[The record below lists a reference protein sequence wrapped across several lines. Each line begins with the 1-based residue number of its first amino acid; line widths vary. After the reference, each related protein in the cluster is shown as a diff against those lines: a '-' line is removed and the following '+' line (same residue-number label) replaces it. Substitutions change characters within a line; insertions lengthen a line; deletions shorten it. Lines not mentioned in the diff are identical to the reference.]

1 MHFAAE
7 KYSGILDSLASAD
20 PTPGGGT
27 AAALAGAMAASLVEM
42 VANLTVNRKK
52 YAAVQGEM
60 EAVSEASRDLRIS
73 LLTLAEEDALAYQAV
88 MAAHKLPKA
97 TEEEV
102 AIRKAA
108 SEKAVFLAAEVPL
121 RTAKAA
127 LAVLEQAKMAADK
140 GNQNALTD
148 AGVAGLIAFA
158 ALRGAL
164 YNVRI
169 NLTSLDPLPAWAEDM
184 ALEADALYARATA
197 LDAEISEKLATLR

>member
-1 MHFAAE
+1 VHFAAE
-7 KYSGILDSLASAD
+7 KYSVILDSLASAD

-52 YAAVQGEM
+52 YASVQGEM
-60 EAVSEASRDLRIS
+60 EAARGIAEDLRAS
-73 LLTLAEEDALAYQAV
+73 LLALAEEDALAYQAV
-88 MAAHKLPKA
+88 MAAHKLPKS
-97 TEEEV
+97 TEDEV

-108 SEKAVFLAAEVPL
+108 SEKAICLAADVPL

-127 LAVLEQAKMAADK
+127 LAVLEQAKMVADM

-148 AGVAGLIAFA
+148 AGVAGLMAVA

-169 NLTSLDPLPAWAEDM
+169 NLTSLEPRPLWAEEM
-184 ALEADALYARATA
+184 SAEAEALYAGAA
-197 LDAEISEKLATLR
+197 VLEAEISEKLATLR

>member
-1 MHFAAE
+1 MHFAGE

-52 YAAVQGEM
+52 YAAVQVEM
-60 EAVSEASRDLRIS
+60 EAVRGAAHALRSS
-73 LLTLAEEDALAYQAV
+73 LLALAEEDALAYQAV
-88 MAAHKLPKA
+88 MTAHKLPKS

-108 SEKAVFLAAEVPL
+108 SEKAVFLAADVPL
-121 RTAKAA
+121 RTARTA
-127 LAVLEQAKMAADK
+127 LGVIEQAKFVAEK

-148 AGVAGLIAFA
+148 AGVAGLMAFA

-169 NLTSLDPLPAWAEDM
+169 NLTSLDPLPAWAVDM
-184 ALEADALYARATA
+184 AEEAEALYTWGTA
-197 LDAEISEKLATLR
+197 LDAEMSGKLAPLR